1 MATTLEIEQLIQID
15 VVTGDGGGG
24 GRVRGPSWIFVC
36 HELTRRIAP
45 GSNATEI

>member
-24 GRVRGPSWIFVC
+24 RVRGPSQILVC

-45 GSNATEI
+45 GSNASEI